1 MANVNVYIDGFNLY
15 YGCLKNSPFKW
26 LDLSALCRRMLPQD
40 NIQTIEYFTAI
51 LSARPGDPSLP
62 TRQQIYLRALRTIPN
77 LSIIYGHFL
86 THPCRMV
93 LAGSSPPKKVW
104 VDKTE
109 EKGSDVNIASHL
121 LRDAFERRFEVGVLL
136 TNDSDLL
143 EPVRIVKHHIGLP
156 IGILNPH
163 QHHSKVLVA
172 EANFMKRIRQSDLT
186 ACQFAPTL
194 RDPKGQI
201 HKPPTW

>member
-1 MANVNVYIDGFNLY
+1 MANVNVYSDGFNLY
-15 YGCLKNSPFKW
+15 YGALKNSPFKW
-26 LDLSALCRRMLPQD
+26 LDLAALCHRMLPGD
-40 NIQTIEYFTAI
+40 AIQLIYYFTAI

-62 TRQQIYLRALRTIPN
+62 TRQQVYLRALHTIPN
-77 LSIIYGHFL
+77 LTIVYGHFL

-93 LAGSSPPKKVW
+93 LTGTNPAKKVW

-109 EKGSDVNIASHL
+109 EKGSDVNIATYL
-121 LRDAFERRFEVGVLL
+121 LRDAFRARFEVGVLL

-143 EPVRIVKHHIGLP
+143 EPVRVVRRDIGLP

-163 QHHSKVLVA
+163 QHHSKVLVS
-172 EANFMKRIRQSDLT
+172 EASFMKRIRQSDVA

-194 RDPKGQI
+194 TDGKGQFR
-201 HKPPTW
+201 KPSTW